1 MFYYFNN
8 SIYRNNTDNILNNS
22 IISNSNISKKENNL
36 IEENMLIFIALNKK
50 TGEIKSF
57 SKSNLT
63 LFSENKEIL
72 KKILTY
78 FLKHNINDTNKCYNF
93 NTLYLSKIVIEG
105 FIHNNFNYIFITIFN
120 KNIKSIHRRLFI
132 LHLFFAY
139 KNLYLKFCKILDNN
153 ENLFSLIFHEILIIP
168 LIHNFDNTYNQLS
181 KKIDLILFEN
191 SEYITSMLMDLESKE
206 ILFDIGNIFQK
217 QYKSSNLQFNNR
229 KEIIEELVFHGLNL
243 KNNYLKSIDRKLDT
257 ITNSK
262 KIELRATFPKP
273 LFIIK
278 FLPILQ
284 GTIIIH
290 LFDQYKLSKI
300 RKINPQFPNELIYD
314 NYKEIDISYFNLF
327 AEIEENN
334 IYQINIIEKFFFEYF
349 LLLGNNIKEIK
360 LDNKSNSKIMTYKNR
375 DYNLLYLNKEIL
387 KLMKNIIMEY
397 FKDENDLIYK
407 LKKKLKEENNN
418 KELNEENFIS
428 KINITNN
435 SDDNNNK
442 DKKPLEFTY
451 NNFINEF
458 KSIEI
463 NTKLNNNDLIGLNN
477 IFLPYNFS
485 NIHEFSELN
494 LTKDNLNIIK
504 RNITTAYTENN
515 DEFNIY
521 RNESNLSNQNNL
533 DKDENENDNN
543 LNTNA
548 PFISDATNIEYKAD
562 FSHEETGIKSIL
574 LKK

>member
-1 MFYYFNN
+1 
-8 SIYRNNTDNILNNS
+8 
-22 IISNSNISKKENNL
+22 
-36 IEENMLIFIALNKK
+36 MLIFIALNKK

-78 FLKHNINDTNKCYNF
+78 FLKHNINDANKCYNF

-435 SDDNNNK
+435 SDDNNSK

-485 NIHEFSELN
+485 NIDEFSELN